1 MLTHIEGEGTFSLK
15 AFRAGRATDLA
26 RRGVSLAIICTMAE
40 WVSDSWKRY
49 VREEGIDPNRVL
61 CRQIEE
67 SDDDNSHLEPFS

>member
-1 MLTHIEGEGTFSLK
+1 
-15 AFRAGRATDLA
+15 
-26 RRGVSLAIICTMAE
+26 MAE

-67 SDDDNSHLEPFS
+67 SDDDNSHLEPFLEDQVLEGSEG